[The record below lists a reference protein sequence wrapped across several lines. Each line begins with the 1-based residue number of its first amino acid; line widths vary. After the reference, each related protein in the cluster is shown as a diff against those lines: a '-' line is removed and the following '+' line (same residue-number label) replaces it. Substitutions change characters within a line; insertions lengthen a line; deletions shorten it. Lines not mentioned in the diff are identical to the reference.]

1 MRPRALGGIGWEP
14 GSEPAPAAGPETP
27 WALDAP
33 ALTVAVRDHVREVR
47 LVTVRRAR
55 GADERSANEADG
67 IAVLVRERRQMRT
80 GITWPPD
87 SGERREAVL
96 ILVSAIRASSMSVV
110 QKARVSAK
118 VI

>member
-1 MRPRALGGIGWEP
+1 
-14 GSEPAPAAGPETP
+14 
-27 WALDAP
+27 
-33 ALTVAVRDHVREVR
+33 
-47 LVTVRRAR
+47 
-55 GADERSANEADG
+55 
-67 IAVLVRERRQMRT
+67 MRT